1 MAWVVITTTILFKAI
16 DATLGLRVTEEEEV
30 VGLDK
35 LEHGLTSAYADFA
48 KASTVRK
55 LKTEAEKVSVDK
67 VVPVQLVSK
76 SASSDV
82 IASDIKLTKIEII
95 TDQDKFKNLKD
106 ALNEI
111 GIMGMTVSNVLGCG
125 TQKGAP
131 KYYRGIAVE
140 MECASMLAVAKY
152 RHIPFIQFLYGADNL
167 SSDTWEIRDLN
178 LFGLNNA
185 EKYMVLAFECVLAM

>member
-82 IASDIKLTKIEII
+82 IASDIKLTKI
-95 TDQDKFKNLKD
+95 
-106 ALNEI
+106 
-111 GIMGMTVSNVLGCG
+111 
-125 TQKGAP
+125 
-131 KYYRGIAVE
+131 
-140 MECASMLAVAKY
+140 
-152 RHIPFIQFLYGADNL
+152 
-167 SSDTWEIRDLN
+167 
-178 LFGLNNA
+178 
-185 EKYMVLAFECVLAM
+185 